1 MTLKT
6 LPLSEDGTR
15 LSYRE
20 AGEGAPLVLIHGVGM
35 QSAAWAPQ
43 FPALSRRCR
52 VLALDMPGHG
62 GSSPLPVDA
71 ELPDFVAWLDRA
83 LGALDLGLVSLAGH
97 SMGALIAGGY
107 AVAHYKKIARVAL
120 LNGVFRRSPEARAA
134 VEARAAELHAGD
146 VDIAAPLLRWFGE
159 DRGHLTA
166 RESVAGWLAEVSP
179 RGYATAYGAFSRGD
193 DIYADRFAAIRCP
206 LLALTGDQDPNS
218 TPAMARAMADA
229 APEGRALVIEG
240 HRHMV
245 NLTAPD
251 RVSQALI
258 DWMETPSSVEVTS

>member
-1 MTLKT
+1 M
-6 LPLSEDGTR
+6 PLSRGQCV
-15 LSYRE
+15 Y
-20 AGEGAPLVLIHGVGM
+20 
-35 QSAAWAPQ
+35 
-43 FPALSRRCR
+43 
-52 VLALDMPGHG
+52 
-62 GSSPLPVDA
+62 
-71 ELPDFVAWLDRA
+71 
-83 LGALDLGLVSLAGH
+83 
-97 SMGALIAGGY
+97 
-107 AVAHYKKIARVAL
+107 
-120 LNGVFRRSPEARAA
+120 AA
-134 VEARAAELHAGD
+134 VERRVVPLPNPTPRRGSPRASPGASA
-146 VDIAAPLLRWFGE
+146 
-159 DRGHLTA
+159 A

-258 DWMETPSSVEVTS
+258 DWMETPSTVEVTS